1 MAMKQRK
8 SQRTALYETA
18 TYVSLVGRIGANVR
32 RLRHGRGWTQEECA
46 FRCND
51 LGPALLRTIESGRT
65 NITAATIARLCDGL
79 GVDAARALRPRS
91 SACEAPA
98 WTASRSTT
106 GSPRRRSRWGSRG
119 RSPSR
124 ARSRHRRRGPRL
136 RPGPDVTGRAKL
148 KHSLG
153 YTSDAAPPELVPQCP
168 GVLASKRLNV
178 SSLYRLNA
186 QDVWTS

>member
-8 SQRTALYETA
+8 SQLTALYETA

-79 GVDAARALRPRS
+79 GVDAAELFVPAAPLAKRPPGRPRALQPE
-91 SACEAPA
+91 SAPSESMGQP
-98 WTASRSTT
+98 
-106 GSPRRRSRWGSRG
+106 GQEPEPSPE
-119 RSPSR
+119 PK
-124 ARSRHRRRGPRL
+124 PET
-136 RPGPDVTGRAKL
+136 GPDAETG
-148 KHSLG
+148 G
-153 YTSDAAPPELVPQCP
+153 
-168 GVLASKRLNV
+168 
-178 SSLYRLNA
+178 
-186 QDVWTS
+186 